1 MKKKSD
7 FTSSFHPHTTIH
19 PLVRDL
25 YKRVLLVGR
34 DYPAGIEV
42 VRRKAKE
49 QFFANGSLS
58 TETEIKKAVARG
70 RWYVR
75 NEIVGVIQ
83 LRKYRQLKSRYYD

>member
-1 MKKKSD
+1 MHVDVVVSL
-7 FTSSFHPHTTIH
+7 SPPHTPPIH

>member
-1 MKKKSD
+1 
-7 FTSSFHPHTTIH
+7 
-19 PLVRDL
+19 
-25 YKRVLLVGR
+25 LLVGR